1 MNAGLTRPNPWI
13 LWGGISLMTV
23 IWTLNPIAGKIAMRD
38 FPPMLLVALRTAASG
53 AMIGAVLWFKRRSQ
67 PKVARKDWLLLL
79 FFGVGLQVGNQ
90 IAFIN
95 GLGRTSVAHTAFV
108 YALTPILVLALA
120 SYRGQEGFRARKLF
134 GMVICIFGVML
145 LVRDQA
151 GGEATPLGDAIVFVG
166 IIMFSCFTV
175 FGKELQVRYGG
186 VLLNAFAYM
195 AGGIVLQPV
204 VWLGYPDLGR
214 PVLYGGRTRRT
225 RLPHLLLGAEPRPG
239 LARRGDAVPTPAAG
253 YWLQCAVPRR
263 NRDPDPGHSRR
274 DDSARRL
281 SHRTRLTDSPR
292 DHGGPRSNDSAAGVS
307 PRPRSPSP
315 PA

>member
-1 MNAGLTRPNPWI
+1 LNAGLTRPNPWL

-67 PKVARKDWLLLL
+67 PKVAGKDWLLLL

-204 VWLGYPDLGR
+204 VWLGYPDFDFPGVAWQSWAALSYMAAGPAVLGYLIYYWALSHVPASR
-214 PVLYGGRTRRT
+214 VAAMQYLHPPLATGFSALFLGETVTLTLGIAGATI
-225 RLPHLLLGAEPRPG
+225 LLGVFLTE
-239 LARRGDAVPTPAAG
+239 RG
-253 YWLQCAVPRR
+253 
-263 NRDPDPGHSRR
+263 
-274 DDSARRL
+274 
-281 SHRTRLTDSPR
+281 
-292 DHGGPRSNDSAAGVS
+292 
-307 PRPRSPSP
+307 
-315 PA
+315 

>member
-1 MNAGLTRPNPWI
+1 MSTTFTRPNAWV

-53 AMIGAVLWFKRRSQ
+53 AIIGAVLWFKRRSQ
-67 PKVARKDWLLLL
+67 PKIARKDWLLLL

-95 GLGRTSVAHTAFV
+95 GLGRTSVAHTAFI

-120 SYRGQEGFRARKLF
+120 SFRGHESFRARKLF

-145 LVRDQA
+145 LVRDH
-151 GGEATPLGDAIVFVG
+151 GGEATPLGDAVVCVG
-166 IIMFSCFTV
+166 IVMFSCFTV

-204 VWLGYPDLGR
+204 VWVGYSGFDFPAVAWQSWAAMFYMAAGPAVFGYLIYYWALSHVPASRVAAMQYLHPPLATGFSALFLGETVTLTLGVAG
-214 PVLYGGRTRRT
+214 VLI
-225 RLPHLLLGAEPRPG
+225 LLGVWLTE
-239 LARRGDAVPTPAAG
+239 RG
-253 YWLQCAVPRR
+253 
-263 NRDPDPGHSRR
+263 
-274 DDSARRL
+274 
-281 SHRTRLTDSPR
+281 
-292 DHGGPRSNDSAAGVS
+292 
-307 PRPRSPSP
+307 
-315 PA
+315 